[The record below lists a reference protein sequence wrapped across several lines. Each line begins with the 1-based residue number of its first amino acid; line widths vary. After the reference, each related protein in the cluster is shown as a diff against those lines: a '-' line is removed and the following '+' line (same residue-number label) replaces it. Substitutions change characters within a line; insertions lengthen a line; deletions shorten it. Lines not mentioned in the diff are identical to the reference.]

1 MISPF
6 DISAFCLLPSA
17 FMHRLEIFSGAADP
31 AEARIYARLKL
42 SRDEVDW
49 GCQLTGNILGPQC
62 AFSHTLPARIPMMN
76 RSDGSTLLLEAIVPD
91 PCFWTPE
98 LPFLYRAK
106 IELRREQETIAIC
119 ERIVGIRRFGVRE
132 RSLNFDGKR
141 FVLRGVDFRSHI
153 SNLRLQ
159 IAEQAAFLRETWTA
173 LVVSHP
179 DDELCEFASRNGVLL
194 IADLAS
200 KNDFAWHGQAKSAR
214 AEAENDLTCKL
225 HRLAQWPAVV
235 VAIVDGEADLPSG
248 IHEIARNLLLAQR
261 IVADVPWR
269 QADWAQ
275 IAIVEAANPNAFAD
289 KMKGCSLPIIAYRP
303 QSASIDIESA
313 RAACDALQR
322 DLASCGGLAG
332 YVV

>member
-49 GCQLTGNILGPQC
+49 GCQLTGKILGPQC

-76 RSDGSTLLLEAIVPD
+76 RSDRSTLLLEAIVPD

-194 IADLAS
+194 MADLAS
-200 KNDFAWHGQAKSAR
+200 NKAKSACTG
-214 AEAENDLTCKL
+214 AETDLTSEL
-225 HRLAQWPAVV
+225 RRVAQWPAAVI
-235 VAIVDGEADLPSG
+235 AIVSGDADLPRG

-275 IAIVEAANPNAFAD
+275 IAIVEAANPNAFVD
-289 KMKGCSLPIIAYRP
+289 KMKRCSLPIIAYRP
-303 QSASIDIESA
+303 QSASTDIESA